1 MKTTTA
7 SRSLPKRDGTHPRWR
22 GRVAGWIGD
31 DGSLSTRPPR
41 IVPPDD
47 GRRDAVAVAATRS
60 RTAQRIAVRAIG
72 RIVIVPV
79 ETIVRL
85 EAQDNYVRIWAER
98 PLLHKETLTSLCSRL
113 DPAAFLRIHRSHA
126 ISISALR
133 EMRLLTHGE
142 FDIVLTD
149 GTSLR
154 SGRSFRKPI
163 EATLGLR

>member
-1 MKTTTA
+1 MKTTA
-7 SRSLPKRDGTHPRWR
+7 SGPLGVRESVHPHWR
-22 GRVAGWIGD
+22 GRATGWIGD
-31 DGSLSTRPPR
+31 DGSLSSRPPR
-41 IVPPDD
+41 IVPTDD
-47 GRRDAVAVAATRS
+47 GRRDAVATAAAKPGAAR
-60 RTAQRIAVRAIG
+60 RIAVRALG

-98 PLLHKETLTSLCSRL
+98 TLLHKETLTALCARL

-126 ISISALR
+126 IRISALR
-133 EMRLLTHGE
+133 ELRLLTHGE
-142 FDIVLTD
+142 FDITLTD

-163 EATLGLR
+163 EAWLGLR

>member
-1 MKTTTA
+1 MKTTA
-7 SRSLPKRDGTHPRWR
+7 SGSLGMRDSVHPHWR
-22 GRVAGWIGD
+22 GRATGWIGD
-31 DGSLSTRPPR
+31 DGSLSSRPPR
-41 IVPPDD
+41 IVPTDEA
-47 GRRDAVAVAATRS
+47 RRDANASAIAKSGV
-60 RTAQRIAVRAIG
+60 AQRIAVRAIG

-98 PLLHKETLTSLCSRL
+98 TLLHKETLTALCARL
-113 DPAAFLRIHRSHA
+113 DPATFLRIHRSHA
-126 ISISALR
+126 IRISALR

-149 GTSLR
+149 GTELR
-154 SGRSFRKPI
+154 SGRSFRRPI